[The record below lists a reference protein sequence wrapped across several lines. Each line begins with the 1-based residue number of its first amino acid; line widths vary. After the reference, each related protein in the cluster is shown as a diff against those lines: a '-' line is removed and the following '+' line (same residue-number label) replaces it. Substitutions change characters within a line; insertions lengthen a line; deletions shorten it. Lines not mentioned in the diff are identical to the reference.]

1 MQPFKLLQILNQN
14 NGGKMCFFRSEN
26 YKFAVFLFPSDSAE
40 GTLVCLILY
49 LRVPMGLT
57 PTTPPTKMCTLLLG
71 LLYICFTD
79 HLLKV
84 ANHQLN
90 RIR

>member
-1 MQPFKLLQILNQN
+1 
-14 NGGKMCFFRSEN
+14 MCFFSDPKN
-26 YKFAVFLFPSDSAE
+26 INLLFFLFPSDSAE

-79 HLLKV
+79 HLLRECKV